1 MFNVVAVD
9 PVDTESTRMDSSF
22 SLAPLSSIPSSPKKR
37 TRVECRCG
45 SDSCRKYL
53 FWRSVALGED
63 KVQFEKYIFPL
74 NILRKIILYTFVEY
88 FCIDLFIEY
97 IIKAILSHK

>member
-1 MFNVVAVD
+1 M
-9 PVDTESTRMDSSF
+9 
-22 SLAPLSSIPSSPKKR
+22 
-37 TRVECRCG
+37 
-45 SDSCRKYL
+45 
-53 FWRSVALGED
+53 ALGED